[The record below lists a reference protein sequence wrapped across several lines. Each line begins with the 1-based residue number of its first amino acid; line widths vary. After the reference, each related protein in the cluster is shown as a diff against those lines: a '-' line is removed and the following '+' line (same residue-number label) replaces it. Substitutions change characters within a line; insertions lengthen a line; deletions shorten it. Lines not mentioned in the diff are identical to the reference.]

1 VVTPKNICRGQ
12 SLESLKS
19 AKFNKY
25 LIKTHKVYALINL
38 SKKRMAL
45 LAAAALACATNA
57 NALDLVGDYQKALTY
72 DPTYQ
77 TALAEFQANQASS
90 SQALVAYMPT
100 ANLSNQRLQTDTT
113 TRQTATITQPI
124 FDLGNFATL
133 RQASP
138 RQGFAEATFLTKQQD
153 LAMRLLKGAN
163 AIILANENLKLNA
176 SKMSALD
183 QQALAAKRKLE
194 LGQGTVT
201 DLRDIEVKAAQAKS
215 QQLSYK
221 TALSVALKQYAAIT
235 GSQPSAKDF
244 VLEQKDR
251 SLALKQPQE
260 YVDLALQNS
269 PALLASRF
277 SERVAELE
285 LEKSTGSLLPTVSA
299 TYNKSQAGGTTNSY
313 HGVLVNMPLQA
324 GTYFGRKT
332 VEANY
337 LKAKEATRDTEEK
350 TRVEV
355 ERLREQIE
363 TGLEALKIQKDAV
376 AAAELSLEANQ
387 KSYEGGVRSAVDILN
402 ATQTVFQVKS
412 DYVVALMRVA
422 EDLLQLISHAKSTDS
437 YLTTIEKFL

>member
-1 VVTPKNICRGQ
+1 
-12 SLESLKS
+12 
-19 AKFNKY
+19 
-25 LIKTHKVYALINL
+25 
-38 SKKRMAL
+38 MAL
-45 LAAAALACATNA
+45 MKFSKNRVAVLAALAMACASSA
-57 NALDLVGDYQKALTY
+57 HALDLVGDYQKALSY

-77 TALAEFQANQASS
+77 TALAEFQANQASAT
-90 SQALVAYMPT
+90 QALVSYLPEAS
-100 ANLSNQRLQTDTT
+100 LSNQRLDTDTT
-113 TRQTATITQPI
+113 TRQTVRVTQPLI
-124 FDLGNFATL
+124 DLGRFATL
-133 RQASP
+133 RQATP
-138 RQGFAEATFLTKQQD
+138 RQGFAEATFLVKQQD

-176 SKMSALD
+176 AKMAALD

-215 QQLSYK
+215 QQLTYK
-221 TALSVALKQYAAIT
+221 TALSVAVKQYAAIT
-235 GSQPSAKDF
+235 GGQPNPKDF

-251 SLALKQPQE
+251 SLDLKPTQE
-260 YVDLALQNS
+260 YVDLALQSS
-269 PALLASRF
+269 PALQATRF

-285 LEKSTGSLLPTVSA
+285 LEKTTGSLLPTISA
-299 TYNKSQAGGTTNSY
+299 TYNSSKAGTAAANTY
-313 HGVLVNMPLQA
+313 TGVLVNMPLTA
-324 GTYFGRKT
+324 GSYYGRKS

-337 LKAKEATRDTEEK
+337 LKAKEATRDSEEK

-412 DYVVALMRVA
+412 DYVQ
-422 EDLLQLISHAKSTDS
+422 LLISETESLLSLLNLSNGAVPEHIQLISKS
-437 YLTTIEKFL
+437 LLR

>member
-1 VVTPKNICRGQ
+1 MK
-12 SLESLKS
+12 
-19 AKFNKY
+19 
-25 LIKTHKVYALINL
+25 INL
-38 SKKRMAL
+38 LHRNVLSAAVVAL
-45 LAAAALACATNA
+45 CAQSA
-57 NALDLVGDYQKALTY
+57 WALDLVADYQKAITY

-77 TALAEFQANQASS
+77 TAVAEFQANQASAT
-90 SQALVAYMPT
+90 QALVSYLPE
-100 ANLSNQRLQTDTT
+100 ANISNQRMDTDTT
-113 TRQTATITQPI
+113 TRQTARITQPI
-124 FDLGNFATL
+124 FDLGRFATL

-138 RQGFAEATFLTKQQD
+138 RQGFAEATFLVKQQD

-176 SKMSALD
+176 AKMAALD

-215 QQLSYK
+215 QQFTYK
-221 TALSVALKQYAAIT
+221 TALSVATKQYAAIT
-235 GSQPSAKDF
+235 GVQPNPKDF

-251 SLALKQPQE
+251 TLKLDSAQA
-260 YVDLALQNS
+260 YVDQALQSN
-269 PALLASRF
+269 PALMAARL

-285 LEKSTGSLLPTVSA
+285 LEKTTGALLPTVSA

-313 HGVLVNMPLQA
+313 SGVLVNMPLQVGSFYA
-324 GTYFGRKT
+324 RKS

-337 LKAKEATRDTEEK
+337 LKAKEATRDAEEK

-355 ERLREQIE
+355 QKLREQVE
-363 TGLEALKIQKDAV
+363 TGLEAIKIQKDAV
-376 AAAELSLEANQ
+376 AAAELSLEANI

-412 DYVVALMRVA
+412 DYVQ
-422 EDLLQLISHAKSTDS
+422 LLISETESLLSLLNLSNGAVPEHIQLISKS
-437 YLTTIEKFL
+437 LLR

>member
-1 VVTPKNICRGQ
+1 MK
-12 SLESLKS
+12 
-19 AKFNKY
+19 
-25 LIKTHKVYALINL
+25 INL
-38 SKKRMAL
+38 LKRTVL
-45 LAAAALACATNA
+45 SAALMAACSQGAW
-57 NALDLVGDYQKALTY
+57 ALDLVADYQKAITY

-77 TALAEFQANQASS
+77 TAVAEFQANQASAT
-90 SQALVAYMPT
+90 QALVSYLPE
-100 ANLSNQRLQTDTT
+100 ANISNQRLDTDTT
-113 TRQTATITQPI
+113 TRQTARITQPL
-124 FDLGNFATL
+124 FDLGRFATL

-138 RQGFAEATFLTKQQD
+138 RQGFAEATFLVKQQD

-176 SKMSALD
+176 AKMAALD

-215 QQLSYK
+215 QQLTYK
-221 TALSVALKQYAAIT
+221 TALSVATKQYAAIT
-235 GSQPSAKDF
+235 GVQPNPKDF

-251 SLALKQPQE
+251 TLKLESAQA
-260 YVDLALQNS
+260 YVDKALQSS
-269 PALLASRF
+269 PALLAARL

-285 LEKSTGSLLPTVSA
+285 LQKTTGALMPTVSA
-299 TYNKSQAGGTTNSY
+299 TYNTSKAGDKTNTY
-313 HGVLVNMPLQA
+313 TGVLVNMPLQVGSFYA
-324 GTYFGRKT
+324 RKS

-355 ERLREQIE
+355 EKLREQIE

-376 AAAELSLEANQ
+376 AASELSLDANI

-412 DYVVALMRVA
+412 DLINLTAMQS
-422 EDLLQLISHAKSTDS
+422 ENLISTLHLIGKDAVNA
-437 YLTTIEKFL
+437 IAEVNIFLK

>member
-1 VVTPKNICRGQ
+1 
-12 SLESLKS
+12 
-19 AKFNKY
+19 
-25 LIKTHKVYALINL
+25 
-38 SKKRMAL
+38 M
-45 LAAAALACATNA
+45 
-57 NALDLVGDYQKALTY
+57 D
-72 DPTYQ
+72 
-77 TALAEFQANQASS
+77 
-90 SQALVAYMPT
+90 
-100 ANLSNQRLQTDTT
+100 TDTT
-113 TRQTATITQPI
+113 TRQTARITQPI
-124 FDLGNFATL
+124 FDLGRFATL

-138 RQGFAEATFLTKQQD
+138 RQGFAEATFLVKQQD

-176 SKMSALD
+176 AKMAALD

-215 QQLSYK
+215 QQLTYK

-235 GSQPSAKDF
+235 GVQPNPKDF

-251 SLALKQPQE
+251 TLKLDSAQSYIDQ
-260 YVDLALQNS
+260 ALQSS
-269 PALLASRF
+269 PTLLAARLN
-277 SERVAELE
+277 ERVAELE
-285 LEKSTGSLLPTVSA
+285 LEKTTGSLLPTISA

-313 HGVLVNMPLQA
+313 SGVLVNMPLTA
-324 GTYFGRKT
+324 GSFYARKS

-337 LKAKEATRDTEEK
+337 LKAKEAARDAEEK

-355 ERLREQIE
+355 EKLREQLI

-376 AAAELSLEANQ
+376 AAAELSLEANI

-412 DYVVALMRVA
+412 EYFIFLTKES
-422 EDLLQLISHAKSTDS
+422 EDILNLLCYHEKDTNSILSVLVEFMIAGGAK
-437 YLTTIEKFL
+437 